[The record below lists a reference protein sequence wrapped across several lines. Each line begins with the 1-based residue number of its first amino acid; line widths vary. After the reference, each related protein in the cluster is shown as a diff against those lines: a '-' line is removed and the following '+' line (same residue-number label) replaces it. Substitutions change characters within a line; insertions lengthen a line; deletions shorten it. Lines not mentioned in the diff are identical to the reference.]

1 MEGYQLG
8 RELINSLEHV
18 AGEAR
23 LENDV
28 LTFDVARVPQRP
40 EQRIDEFTRH
50 IQEKPHAGNF
60 ASPLLRPHRERPR
73 PVAAP
78 PRSVMNS
85 RRFTGSASCASEQRI
100 AHLSTAG
107 DCCAAGFRSGL

>member
-8 RELINSLEHV
+8 RELIDSLEHV

-50 IQEKPHAGNF
+50 IQEKPHAGHF
-60 ASPLLRPHRERPR
+60 AGPLLCPHRERPR
-73 PVAAP
+73 RRATDHRDELAP
-78 PRSVMNS
+78 PHIRSQ
-85 RRFTGSASCASEQRI
+85 AQE
-100 AHLSTAG
+100 TALY
-107 DCCAAGFRSGL
+107 RLKRVL